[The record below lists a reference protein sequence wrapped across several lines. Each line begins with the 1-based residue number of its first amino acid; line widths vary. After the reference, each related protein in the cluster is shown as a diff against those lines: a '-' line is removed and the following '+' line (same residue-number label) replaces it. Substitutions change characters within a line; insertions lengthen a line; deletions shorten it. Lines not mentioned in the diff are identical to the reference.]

1 MIKIS
6 RSGFVFCWLVGIF
19 STLKYSDYVE
29 SKTYW
34 SVLQTKLIKGNF
46 FVENWEKTE
55 ICYKLLRSFPDQEFS
70 LIVADLYNFKVLNKE
85 KYGQPKISFLF
96 FPVFIG
102 INLLLLGFSFA
113 VQVCRVNYLSF
124 VSKPAESSLVNSRV
138 LIENK
143 IEVWFN
149 KTPGV

>member
-1 MIKIS
+1 M
-6 RSGFVFCWLVGIF
+6 
-19 STLKYSDYVE
+19 
-29 SKTYW
+29 
-34 SVLQTKLIKGNF
+34 IKGNF
-46 FVENWEKTE
+46 FVENWKNTE
-55 ICYKLLRSFPDQEFS
+55 IYYKLLRSFPDQEFS
-70 LIVADLYNFKVLNKE
+70 LIVADPYNFKVLNKE
-85 KYGQPKISFLF
+85 KYGKPKISFLF

-124 VSKPAESSLVNSRV
+124 VSKLAESSLVNSRV

>member
-6 RSGFVFCWLVGIF
+6 RRGFVFCWLVGIF

-46 FVENWEKTE
+46 FVENSENTE
-55 ICYKLLRSFPDQEFS
+55 IYYKLLRSFPDQEFS
-70 LIVADLYNFKVLNKE
+70 LIVADPYNFKVLNKE
-85 KYGQPKISFLF
+85 KYGKPKISFLF

-124 VSKPAESSLVNSRV
+124 VSKLAESSLVNSRV

>member
-1 MIKIS
+1 M
-6 RSGFVFCWLVGIF
+6 
-19 STLKYSDYVE
+19 
-29 SKTYW
+29 
-34 SVLQTKLIKGNF
+34 IKGNF
-46 FVENWEKTE
+46 FVENWKNTE
-55 ICYKLLRSFPDQEFS
+55 IDYKLLRSFSDREFS
-70 LIVADLYNFKVLNKE
+70 LIVADPYNLKVLNKE
-85 KYGQPKISFLF
+85 KYGKPKISFLF

>member
-55 ICYKLLRSFPDQEFS
+55 IWYKLLRSFPDQEFS
-70 LIVADLYNFKVLNKE
+70 LIVADPYNFKVLNKE
-85 KYGQPKISFLF
+85 KYGKPKISFLF

-113 VQVCRVNYLSF
+113 VQVYRVNYLSF

>member
-46 FVENWEKTE
+46 FVENWENTE
-55 ICYKLLRSFPDQEFS
+55 IYYKLLRSFPDQKFS
-70 LIVADLYNFKVLNKE
+70 LIVADPYNFKVLNKE
-85 KYGQPKISFLF
+85 KYGKPKISFLF

-124 VSKPAESSLVNSRV
+124 VLKPAESSLVNSRV